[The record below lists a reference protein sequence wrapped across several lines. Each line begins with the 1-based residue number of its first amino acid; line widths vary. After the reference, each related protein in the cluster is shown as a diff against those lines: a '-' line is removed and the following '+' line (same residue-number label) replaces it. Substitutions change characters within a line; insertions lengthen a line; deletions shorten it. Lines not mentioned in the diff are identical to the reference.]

1 LIGWLRGS
9 VPPRSTIA
17 ATSLTRLFRLTLVS
31 LVFALATA
39 ATALAAPPPG
49 PGHSGLHH
57 KKVCGPVGLG
67 EAHCDSAVVTD
78 AGGQP
83 QVTSTPAGYG
93 PSDLRSAYN
102 LAATALIGGS
112 GQTIAIV
119 DAYDDPSA
127 ESDLAVY
134 RSYYGLPA
142 CTTAN
147 GCFRKTNQTG
157 GASMP
162 RKDSGWAQEISLDL
176 DMASAICPNCK
187 ILLVEASSNSFANL
201 GAAEDYAAA
210 HANVVSNS
218 FGGNEFSSETT
229 SLYDGHFTHPGVAI
243 TASSGDSGYGVEF
256 PAASQ
261 HVSAVGGTTL
271 TRASSLRGWTETAW
285 SGAGS
290 GCSAYVAKSSWQTDS
305 GCARRTVADVSA
317 VANPNTGVAV
327 YDSFRS
333 GGWLVFG
340 GTSVAAP
347 VIAGVYALAG
357 NAATVTYGSYPYAH
371 SSFLYDV
378 VSGSNGSCGGSYLCT
393 AGTGFDGPT
402 GLGTPN
408 GTGGF

>member
-1 LIGWLRGS
+1 MNFTIAIASRRLLLSLLAGFAILLIGAEG
-9 VPPRSTIA
+9 A
-17 ATSLTRLFRLTLVS
+17 AAEPL
-31 LVFALATA
+31 
-39 ATALAAPPPG
+39 PG

-57 KKVCGPVGLG
+57 QRVCGPVLLG
-67 EAHCDSAVVTD
+67 EAHCDSAIVTN
-78 AGGQP
+78 AGGKP
-83 QVTSTPAGYG
+83 LVTSAPAGYG
-93 PSDLRSAYN
+93 PEELRSAYS
-102 LAATALIGGS
+102 LAAASASAGG

-119 DAYDDPSA
+119 DAYDDPNA

-134 RSYYGLPA
+134 RSHYGLAP

-147 GCFRKTNQTG
+147 GCFKKVNQSG

-218 FGGNEFSSETT
+218 FGGNEFSSEIGAG
-229 SLYDGHFTHPGVAI
+229 YDGHFTHPGVAI

-261 HVSAVGGTTL
+261 HVTAVGGT
-271 TRASSLRGWTETAW
+271 SLNRDATTARGWKESAW
-285 SGAGS
+285 SKAGS
-290 GCSAYVAKSSWQTDS
+290 GCSAYVAKPSWQTDT
-305 GCARRTVADVSA
+305 GCARRAVADVSA
-317 VANPNTGVAV
+317 VADPNTGVAV
-327 YDSFRS
+327 YDTFRT

-340 GTSVAAP
+340 GTSVSAP
-347 VIAGVYALAG
+347 IVAGVYALAG
-357 NAATVTYGSYPYAH
+357 NAGAVAYGSYPYSHTSAL
-371 SSFLYDV
+371 FDV
-378 VSGSNGSCGGSYLCT
+378 TVGANGSCGGSYLCT
-393 AGTGFDGPT
+393 AAAGYDGPT